1 MRTRFLLLLIG
12 ALLLT
17 GCETPAKR
25 LGPPPP
31 PLLGTRP
38 PEALPAPPQQPLP
51 DLAQPKP
58 LPPAARDTSLVG
70 RTIVV
75 DAGHGGKDPGALGVG
90 PLNEK
95 TITLQL
101 ARRLTALLEARGA
114 RVVMTRSGDTFIEL
128 EGRAATAERYR
139 ADFFV
144 SVHADSA
151 RRAAASG
158 ASVYIARGA
167 AGDSYRV
174 AQEIEAAFRRA
185 GVESRGVKRAGFRV
199 LVGHSRPAALVE
211 CGFLSNHSDAAALA
225 RPDYQAKVAA
235 AIAEGLA
242 RGLARGN

>member
-1 MRTRFLLLLIG
+1 MG
-12 ALLLT
+12 GLLLT

-38 PEALPAPPQQPLP
+38 PEALPSPPSQPLP
-51 DLAQPKP
+51 ELTRPIPVA
-58 LPPAARDTSLVG
+58 PAVRDASLKG
-70 RTIVV
+70 RTIIV

-95 TITLQL
+95 TITLQI
-101 ARRLTALLEARGA
+101 ARRLTDLLEARGA
-114 RVVMTRSGDTFIEL
+114 RVVMTRTGDTYPEL
-128 EGRAATAERYR
+128 DSRAATADRYR

-158 ASVYIARGA
+158 ASVYIARGVG
-167 AGDSYRV
+167 GDSYRV
-174 AQEIEAAFRRA
+174 AREIEAALRRA
-185 GVESRGVKRAGFRV
+185 SIESRGVKRAGFRV
-199 LVGHSRPAALVE
+199 LVAHSRPAALVE
-211 CGFLSNHSDAAALA
+211 CGFLSNRGDAAALA
-225 RPDYQAKVAA
+225 RPDYQAKVAG

-242 RGLARGN
+242 RGLTQGS